1 LTFENQLPNHLS
13 LPQIEGS
20 DDIIGIVSGRKYPY
34 EIFKKKIDGV
44 YSLFTPDSVVT
55 GDAPG
60 PDSYVK
66 KWCDKKGIDC
76 CSLRCLR
83 PEINSY
89 FLHRDA
95 EIVAL
100 SDCGIL
106 AFWDGKSRGTNFTM
120 RYAALRGRKVLVVDS
135 KGREYWF
142 GEVF

>member
-1 LTFENQLPNHLS
+1 M
-13 LPQIEGS
+13 IG
-20 DDIIGIVSGRKYPY
+20 IIGSRNFPFEVFNS
-34 EIFKKKIDGV
+34 KIDEA
-44 YSLFTPDSVVT
+44 YKNFTPDSVVT
-55 GDAPG
+55 GDASG
-60 PDSYVK
+60 VDSWVEA
-66 KWCDKKGIDC
+66 WCDDSDIYCTVLD
-76 CSLRCLR
+76 CLR
-83 PEINSY
+83 KDISSY
-89 FLHRDA
+89 YLHRDA